1 MLFYSRDLGQYIRD
15 QVKLKFGSG
24 VVSPDINE
32 KECENTY
39 NSLKKIA
46 DNHYFELYKRNSDTS
61 ATGLNAEQCNSILS
75 TEFLNYI
82 NKKDKSLF
90 KKILKS

>member
-1 MLFYSRDLGQYIRD
+1 MYSRDLAQYIRD
-15 QVKLKFGSG
+15 QVKIKFASG

-32 KECENTY
+32 KECEDTY

-46 DNHYFELYKRNSDTS
+46 DNHYFNLYERHSETS

-82 NKKDKSLF
+82 NKKDRNLF